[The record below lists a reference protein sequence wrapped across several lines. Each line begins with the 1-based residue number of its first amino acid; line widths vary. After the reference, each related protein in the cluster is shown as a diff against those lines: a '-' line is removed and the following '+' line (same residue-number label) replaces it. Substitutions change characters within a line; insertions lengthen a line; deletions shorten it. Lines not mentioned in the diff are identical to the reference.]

1 MASKNKEEYRKQVAR
16 IKRAMSRIRRAGY
29 YFPDSPLPDEEPK
42 RVTRKTIETLEAIN
56 PRFLRTIA
64 VPTES
69 TSDSPTQIL
78 EGTLHRVKSADEVR
92 GTQVPHLFANVPL
105 VDEETGEVLNPSTTS
120 VAPSQVST
128 APIDHK
134 YQAIVIAF
142 KNDIRELA
150 STMRQNLLPRGEVD
164 ITEPR
169 SLVFID
175 RVVAAFGYQR
185 VAQMI
190 EEAVSSGELIRH
202 EILYKDVE
210 NNRWINSLESFIQ
223 KYSSEEE
230 EIGQNIFNDMYNKNY
245 TRDEI
250 FSAYDDVG
258 DEFEIER
265 S

>member
-16 IKRAMSRIRRAGY
+16 IKRAMSCIRRAGY

-42 RVTRKTIETLEAIN
+42 RVTRKAIESLESIN

-78 EGTLHRVKSADEVR
+78 EGALRRTKSAEELNASHIQR
-92 GTQVPHLFANVPL
+92 PSGNVPL
-105 VDEETGEVLNPSTTS
+105 IDEQTGEVITPSATS

-175 RVVAAFGYQR
+175 RVVTAFGYQR

-190 EEAVSSGELIRH
+190 EEAVLSGELIRH
-202 EILYKDVE
+202 EILYKDAE
-210 NNRWINSLESFIQ
+210 NNRWINALESFIQ
-223 KYSSEEE
+223 KFSSEEE
-230 EIGQNIFNDMYNKNY
+230 ELGQNIFTDMYTGNY